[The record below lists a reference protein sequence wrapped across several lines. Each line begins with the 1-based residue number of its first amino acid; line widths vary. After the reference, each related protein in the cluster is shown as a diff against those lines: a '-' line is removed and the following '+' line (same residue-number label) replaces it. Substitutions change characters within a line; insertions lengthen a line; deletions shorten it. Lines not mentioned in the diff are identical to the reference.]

1 MKEKTLYSIKE
12 TSDIILQLLNE
23 YITQESGRTNTFK
36 DTIEV
41 ILTQLEY
48 YFAEIVKFS
57 RFQSENI
64 LKQEEKS
71 FTIDVEKEAEFLI
84 KSDYDLALILGEDTL
99 NQLSR
104 FQEVKVK
111 EYLIYYFNWYSY

>member
-1 MKEKTLYSIKE
+1 MGSLKKENDDVIFENMKEKTLYSIKE

-64 LKQEEKS
+64 IKQ
-71 FTIDVEKEAEFLI
+71 
-84 KSDYDLALILGEDTL
+84 
-99 NQLSR
+99 
-104 FQEVKVK
+104 
-111 EYLIYYFNWYSY
+111 